1 MFSLPFARRIRL
13 RRTKRRGYLY
23 IAVVFTTLIVGAI
36 AMTGLSLQADNLAA
50 NREGGQWAQARALA
64 DSGVQWGLAKIKSN
78 SNWRTAHT
86 HGVTISP

>member
-64 DSGVQWGLAKIKSN
+64 DSGVQWGLAKSSRIRIGERRI
-78 SNWRTAHT
+78 RTVSRSHR
-86 HGVTISP
+86 

>member
-36 AMTGLSLQADNLAA
+36 AMTGLSMQADNLAA
-50 NREGGQWAQARALA
+50 NREGGNGHRPVPLPIAAFN
-64 DSGVQWGLAKIKSN
+64 GGLQKS
-78 SNWRTAHT
+78 SRIRIGERRIRTVSRSHR
-86 HGVTISP
+86 